1 MLAKFGLLP
10 NCTDAHFY
18 PKIIAVFLS
27 IQRTLYICNGI
38 PKIVQGAGYIN
49 VNSPT
54 LVVVFSMKKTI
65 YKNSWAYRA
74 SIASCSTQLPANLL
88 CTGRQAK
95 IRIKTLVILYIVQL
109 TSPSVWEPQWSSQAP
124 YLFLLEIVEYA
135 IPAIRFH
142 FNMYTGPV
150 YFNILYGHVFLLL
163 LVVKSI
169 S

>member
-54 LVVVFSMKKTI
+54 LVVVFSMKKNYI
-65 YKNSWAYRA
+65 QK
-74 SIASCSTQLPANLL
+74 QLGLQ
-88 CTGRQAK
+88 G
-95 IRIKTLVILYIVQL
+95 LY
-109 TSPSVWEPQWSSQAP
+109 S
-124 YLFLLEIVEYA
+124 FLLHPTA
-135 IPAIRFH
+135 
-142 FNMYTGPV
+142 
-150 YFNILYGHVFLLL
+150 
-163 LVVKSI
+163 S
-169 S
+169 